1 MNNQINEKRR
11 YLRLK
16 KRIPLHLSDRQFD
29 TIAYTRDISQRGAL
43 CELNYQIP
51 IMSKLQIK
59 LLLPTQV
66 NGKNTSTTIIKCIGV
81 VVRSQPIIK
90 DTSAFYDTAIF
101 FTKLNKSDER
111 KIAQYIEGSTL
122 SQSQD
127 TVSDIQL
134 N

>member
-16 KRIPLHLSDRQFD
+16 KRIPMHLSDEQFD

-51 IMSKLQIK
+51 LMSKLGIK
-59 LLLPTQV
+59 LLLPGQANSKTAS
-66 NGKNTSTTIIKCIGV
+66 NEIKCIGV

-101 FTKLNKSDER
+101 FTKLTKANEK
-111 KIAQYIEGSTL
+111 KIAQYIEHSVIN
-122 SQSQD
+122 QSQD
-127 TVSDIQL
+127 NVADIQL

>member
-1 MNNQINEKRR
+1 MNNQIKEKRR
-11 YLRLK
+11 YPRLK
-16 KRIPLHLSDRQFD
+16 KRIPLHLSDNQFD
-29 TIAYTRDISQRGAL
+29 TVAYTRDISQRGAL

-51 IMSKLQIK
+51 LMSKLQIK
-59 LLLPTQV
+59 LLLPSQV
-66 NGKNTSTTIIKCIGV
+66 DGKNTATTIKCLGV

-90 DTSAFYDTAIF
+90 DTSAFYDTSIF

-111 KIAQYIEGSTL
+111 KIAQYIEGNKG